1 MGSIAKT
8 RADDRYLNFGMN
20 FFIDEYSCM
29 LYWFKKI
36 LNRKYFNRF
45 MDHNYSTRFVRKL
58 TGASE
63 NQIKYW
69 VKIRIVT
76 PERIGKT
83 HYYSFRDIIKLRV
96 LVQLRRNGL
105 SLQKVRT
112 GIDNLS
118 RILPDTQDP
127 MTRLMIHTDGID
139 MIVIEKGNYY
149 SAITRQQFFTF
160 DTGQIESEMIK
171 LQKAEYNYSKN
182 ENIGEREKE
191 IHKIVKA

>member
-1 MGSIAKT
+1 
-8 RADDRYLNFGMN
+8 
-20 FFIDEYSCM
+20 
-29 LYWFKKI
+29 
-36 LNRKYFNRF
+36 
-45 MDHNYSTRFVRKL
+45 MDHNYSTKFVRKL
-58 TGASE
+58 TGATE
-63 NQIKYW
+63 NQFKYW
-69 VKIRIVT
+69 VKLRIIT

-105 SLQKVRT
+105 SLQKVRA

-139 MIVIEKGNYY
+139 MIVVEKGNYY
-149 SAITRQQFFTF
+149 SAITRQQYFTF

-171 LQKAEYNYSKN
+171 LQKAEYNYSKT
-182 ENIGEREKE
+182 ENIGAREKE